1 MLSPSDVGDL
11 LDRARAAG
19 CEITVAG
26 NGTIN
31 IKPAKNLPPELR
43 SEIAQHK
50 FAVLQRLYATHY
62 RAYYWLDREPQ
73 QRELLREGRRLGAAV
88 SLKAL
93 DGETSDL
100 EAAEAVGAY
109 IRPGTLGIPEA
120 LIPALEAAGF
130 ERVEYPEHW
139 CWATSWSQ
147 AVGDLVEQWRSSPS
161 PAEQLAVWLATDAAD
176 AVTRW
181 GLEPWEGVAKTYAS
195 IERNLP
201 AYGRER
207 ALRPVLRR
215 WMEANRE
222 RDRLRAQ
229 GRWLVPKQA
238 DYSGLILTP
247 EAEAVRSECERWAW
261 LVVATE
267 RLAGNWPWV
276 DPTGWVEVLEG
287 LAQEVAA

>member
-1 MLSPSDVGDL
+1 MSSPFDVGNL

-43 SEIAQHK
+43 EEIARHK

-62 RAYYWLDREPQ
+62 RAYYWLDQEPHQ
-73 QRELLREGRRLGAAV
+73 HELLREARRMGAAV
-88 SLKAL
+88 TLKTL
-93 DGETSDL
+93 DGETSEL
-100 EAAEAVGAY
+100 ATKGAVGAY
-109 IRPGTLGIPEA
+109 VRPGTLGIPES
-120 LIPALEAAGF
+120 LVPPLEAAGF
-130 ERVEYPEHW
+130 ERIEYPEHW
-139 CWATSWSQ
+139 CWAMSWSQ
-147 AVGDLVEQWRSSPS
+147 AVSDLVEQWRPS
-161 PAEQLAVWLATDAAD
+161 PEPAQQLAVWLVTDAAD
-176 AVTRW
+176 AVSRW
-181 GLEPWEGVAKTYAS
+181 GLDPWDGVAKTYAS
-195 IERNLP
+195 IERGLP

-215 WMEANRE
+215 WLEANAQ
-222 RDRLRAQ
+222 RDQLRAQ

-261 LVVATE
+261 LAVATE

-276 DPTGWVEVLEG
+276 DPTGWVGVLEG
-287 LAQEVAA
+287 LAQEVAV

>member
-1 MLSPSDVGDL
+1 MLSPSEAGDL

-19 CEITVAG
+19 CEITVGG

-31 IKPAKNLPPELR
+31 IKPAKKLPPELR
-43 SEIAQHK
+43 AEIARHK

-73 QRELLREGRRLGAAV
+73 QRELLREARRLGAAV

-100 EAAEAVGAY
+100 EAAGAVGAY
-109 IRPGTLGIPEA
+109 VRPGTLGVPEA

-139 CWATSWSQ
+139 QWAMSWSQ
-147 AVGDLVEQWRSSPS
+147 AVSDLVEQWRPS
-161 PAEQLAVWLATDAAD
+161 PEPAQQLAVWLVTDAAD
-176 AVTRW
+176 AVSRW
-181 GLEPWEGVAKTYAS
+181 GLEPWEEVAKTYAG

-215 WMEANRE
+215 WLEANAQ

-229 GRWLVPKQA
+229 GRWLVEA
-238 DYSGLILTP
+238 GDYMGLILSE
-247 EAEAVRSECERWAW
+247 EAKLVHTECERWAW
-261 LVVATE
+261 LVLAVE
-267 RLAGNWPWV
+267 RLAGNWPWI
-276 DPTGWVEVLEG
+276 DPTGWVGVLEG